1 MVLQNLTGV
10 GIAALYGLPP
20 HGGLLA
26 GTVSLLGGHG
36 TAIAWAPV
44 FTERYGIPNALEIG
58 LTAATFGLV
67 LASTI
72 GGPVAGRLIRKHR
85 LTPTEAP
92 GHDVGVSIDEPLP
105 VVDYVGFLRAV
116 LAIHL
121 SISLGV
127 VINAMVSKTGLKLPL
142 FVPCLL
148 AGIILANL
156 VPRLL
161 PFVRWPS
168 RDASLALIADLTLGI
183 FLTMSLMSLRLWA
196 VVGLAAPLFT
206 ILVAQ
211 LLIVIAMSVFVVFR
225 VMGRNY
231 SAAIICAG
239 FAGYSL
245 GSTTTAMANMSAV
258 TQRHGPSHLAFV
270 IVPLVCAFFLD
281 VANAFFIQAMLAILT

>member
-1 MVLQNLTGV
+1 
-10 GIAALYGLPP
+10 
-20 HGGLLA
+20 
-26 GTVSLLGGHG
+26 
-36 TAIAWAPV
+36 
-44 FTERYGIPNALEIG
+44 
-58 LTAATFGLV
+58 
-67 LASTI
+67 
-72 GGPVAGRLIRKHR
+72 
-85 LTPTEAP
+85 
-92 GHDVGVSIDEPLP
+92 
-105 VVDYVGFLRAV
+105 
-116 LAIHL
+116 
-121 SISLGV
+121 
-127 VINAMVSKTGLKLPL
+127 VSKTGLKLPL